1 MLIQLSVENIAI
13 IEKLAI
19 EFEDGLNILTGET
32 GAGKSILIDAI
43 NALLGGRV
51 SRDIIRLG
59 EDKAKVEAVFEIPD
73 KLINMLNDMGIEPSG
88 DGTVVISR
96 QFSVS
101 GKNICRVNGAL
112 VTVAQLKEIGEY
124 LIDIHGQHDNQ
135 SLLRSQAQ
143 VTYLDM
149 FSGRILLQEK
159 EIYQNVLKRYNEVN
173 RKISELRKMEKERA
187 RLEDLYRYQAKEIS
201 AACLKKGEDIEL
213 ERKSSL
219 ISNAEGIMQAFS
231 SAYLNLAGDENNIP
245 GALDLIQQAQAAIEG
260 ISGIDAEFEKISSN
274 LLEAADRLTELTRE
288 IRLKKESINYDPK
301 QQQEIEERLAL
312 IGTLKRKYG
321 NTIEEIIEYGSF
333 IQQKLEEVS
342 DTESLLKK
350 LNAEKSSLENEL
362 YSKACQIHDMRVKAA
377 DELKEKVTKE
387 LMDLEMEKADF
398 KVDIQFDQNRSYN
411 ENGLDI
417 IEFLISPNPGEGLK
431 PLNRIASGG
440 EMSRI
445 MLAIKTILA
454 DVDETGVLIFD
465 EIDTGVGGKAALKV
479 GEKLL
484 QVSAKHQ
491 VICITHHAQIA
502 SLAKAHYLI
511 SKKTDKKRTIAIL
524 EKLDGNEREKEI
536 ARLLSG
542 EENKSTTMLAKEMI
556 EKGKTLRKSSHQ
568 TQ

>member
-350 LNAEKSSLENEL
+350 LNAEKSSLEIEL

-387 LMDLEMEKADF
+387 LMDLEMEKAEF

>member
-350 LNAEKSSLENEL
+350 LNAEKSSLEIEL

-387 LMDLEMEKADF
+387 LMDLEMEKAEF

-454 DVDETGVLIFD
+454 DVDEIGVLIFD